1 MEEMIKNPYA
11 LFAENQETYE
21 EAVKKSTDESQSFQ
35 RTKHF
40 RMDSAGTYTVRI
52 LPLAPT
58 EQPDGS
64 YKLERKGYEYPV
76 KTQVL
81 KLDNP
86 RPTGKKDKQ
95 FFVNICHSS
104 YAGLSVD
111 LIDTYL
117 QVAENKYGSDEKL
130 MKKIKGSGF
139 DGGLKWNSQRAM
151 YILDLDNREEGIHLL
166 ILSYSQYKDLE
177 DRKLAIWKKLL
188 EKNPKCLCPISSLED
203 AFPVEITRKEE
214 NKKT

>member
-95 FFVNICHSS
+95 FHVYFRF
-104 YAGLSVD
+104 G
-111 LIDTYL
+111 
-117 QVAENKYGSDEKL
+117 Q
-130 MKKIKGSGF
+130 
-139 DGGLKWNSQRAM
+139 
-151 YILDLDNREEGIHLL
+151 
-166 ILSYSQYKDLE
+166 
-177 DRKLAIWKKLL
+177 
-188 EKNPKCLCPISSLED
+188 P
-203 AFPVEITRKEE
+203 
-214 NKKT
+214 

>member
-1 MEEMIKNPYA
+1 MRANHFNVPNISVWIP
-11 LFAENQETYE
+11 QELILC
-21 EAVKKSTDESQSFQ
+21 VSFPWHQ
-35 RTKHF
+35 
-40 RMDSAGTYTVRI
+40 
-52 LPLAPT
+52 P

-130 MKKIKGSGF
+130 MKKIK
-139 DGGLKWNSQRAM
+139 DQALM
-151 YILDLDNREEGIHLL
+151 
-166 ILSYSQYKDLE
+166 
-177 DRKLAIWKKLL
+177 
-188 EKNPKCLCPISSLED
+188 
-203 AFPVEITRKEE
+203 VV
-214 NKKT
+214 

>member
-52 LPLAPT
+52 LPLAPA

-76 KTQVL
+76 KTQETVEKRTFQKCFQCVML
-81 KLDNP
+81 KYI
-86 RPTGKKDKQ
+86 
-95 FFVNICHSS
+95 NIN
-104 YAGLSVD
+104 D
-111 LIDTYL
+111 
-117 QVAENKYGSDEKL
+117 
-130 MKKIKGSGF
+130 
-139 DGGLKWNSQRAM
+139 
-151 YILDLDNREEGIHLL
+151 
-166 ILSYSQYKDLE
+166 
-177 DRKLAIWKKLL
+177 
-188 EKNPKCLCPISSLED
+188 
-203 AFPVEITRKEE
+203 
-214 NKKT
+214 

>member
-52 LPLAPT
+52 LPLAPA

-139 DGGLKWNSQRAM
+139 DGGSKM
-151 YILDLDNREEGIHLL
+151 E
-166 ILSYSQYKDLE
+166 LSTCHVYFRFGQ
-177 DRKLAIWKKLL
+177 
-188 EKNPKCLCPISSLED
+188 P
-203 AFPVEITRKEE
+203 
-214 NKKT
+214 

>member
-52 LPLAPT
+52 LPLAPA

-95 FFVNICHSS
+95 FFVYLSFQLCRIICRP
-104 YAGLSVD
+104 
-111 LIDTYL
+111 
-117 QVAENKYGSDEKL
+117 N
-130 MKKIKGSGF
+130 
-139 DGGLKWNSQRAM
+139 
-151 YILDLDNREEGIHLL
+151 
-166 ILSYSQYKDLE
+166 
-177 DRKLAIWKKLL
+177 
-188 EKNPKCLCPISSLED
+188 
-203 AFPVEITRKEE
+203 
-214 NKKT
+214 